1 MSEWM
6 PDGIP
11 ERMPD
16 RMSEYMPDRM
26 SDRMSEYIY
35 ILYMPHILP
44 DGISE
49 AMSEYRVTVG
59 ITRSKVIF
67 VSYVTYVPP
76 FQRLLMFPGKI

>member
-1 MSEWM
+1 MESQKECQ
-6 PDGIP
+6 I
-11 ERMPD
+11 ECQ
-16 RMSEYMPDRM
+16 SICQTECQI
-26 SDRMSEYIY
+26 ECQNIY
-35 ILYMPHILP
+35 IIYMPHILP

>member
-26 SDRMSEYIY
+26 SEYIY
-35 ILYMPHILP
+35 TVYIYMPHILP